1 MVGVSRGLSK
11 GMDFAVGP
19 LVPTSVSHRT
29 HASALVARRRCRVRA
44 GGSVYV
50 ETLITLP
57 VVIFMFFTSWQVI
70 DMLTAATI
78 LRHAAIVAARS
89 AAVVGPDEGYYYG
102 DQPVGD
108 IQSGNRNDDI
118 VDAVSLVLR
127 AEPHFRDNTFTLDL
141 SGDLKENTMVTA
153 KLSAPYYC
161 LFPYLNAVCGG
172 QSYRML
178 SAQASFPYQAANVD
192 WEH

>member
-1 MVGVSRGLSK
+1 MIGIALPTQVP
-11 GMDFAVGP
+11 AVIAR
-19 LVPTSVSHRT
+19 S
-29 HASALVARRRCRVRA
+29 RRRAQAR
-44 GGSVYV
+44 GSVYV

-57 VVIFMFFTSWQVI
+57 VVLFMFFTSWQVI
-70 DMLTAATI
+70 DVLTASTI

-89 AAVVGPDEGYYYG
+89 AAVVGPDEGYYYSNEPL
-102 DQPVGD
+102 DQ
-108 IQSGNRNDDI
+108 IQSGLRNNDI
-118 VDAVSLVLR
+118 VDAASLVLR

-161 LFPYLNAVCGG
+161 LLPYVNAVCGG
-172 QSYRML
+172 RSYRL
-178 SAQASFPYQAANVD
+178 LTAQASFPYQAANLD